1 MKNILILGANGRVAR
16 IVRDELQTK
25 NDVHMTLFLRNVSRI
40 KVVNHE
46 REEVVEGDVND
57 PGQLDTVM
65 KGQDVVYAN
74 LAGDMER
81 MATNIVSAM
90 LKHHIHQLIWITGS
104 GLYHETPEPFGSWVE
119 QTVGHETKENTRRAA
134 KIIEDSSLN
143 YTIVRAAYMTD
154 DKEINYELTHK
165 GELFRGTM
173 VSRASIADL
182 VVTILGMPQSYSRMS
197 LGIAKPGTEHSI
209 PPAP

>member
-16 IVRDELQTK
+16 IVRDKMQTK
-25 NDVHMTLFLRNVSRI
+25 NDVHLTLFLRNASRI
-40 KVVNHE
+40 KVINNE
-46 REEVVEGDVND
+46 REQVIEGDVND
-57 PGQLDTVM
+57 SERLDSVM

-74 LAGDMER
+74 LVGDMER

-90 LKHHIHQLIWITGS
+90 SKHHVHQLIWVTGS

-119 QTVGHETKENTRRAA
+119 KTVGHETKENTRRAA
-134 KIIEDSSLN
+134 KVIEGSSLN
-143 YTIVRAAYMTD
+143 YTIIRAAYMTD

-165 GELFRGTM
+165 GELFKGTM
-173 VSRASIADL
+173 VSRASIANL
-182 VVTILGMPQSYSRMS
+182 VVTILDMPQSYSRMS
-197 LGIAKPGTEHSI
+197 LGIAKPGTEHSM